1 MMATI
6 AGPARVRVLL
16 AALLAVPATAC
27 VARASTPVPPGTVQP
42 GIVTPSVVTP
52 STVSAGALAARTGRP
67 TPATGER
74 SAVTAV
80 RVLGTTRDGRRIVAY
95 RVGDRTA
102 RRSAVVLSTMHG
114 TERDTRHIVTNLRDG
129 APVRG
134 VEMWLVPTYN
144 PDGYA
149 AHDRYNSR
157 GVDLNRNFPRRWT
170 RQPHS
175 GRRQASERET
185 RIFMRFLDRVDPD
198 RVVSFHQPL
207 QGVDTSHDK
216 RPAFLRRLSEELR
229 LPMERMDCDGGCHG
243 TMTQW
248 FNSHHHGFAVTVEL
262 SARPSRHYLAGRGPR
277 GLLRALG
284 ARR

>member
-1 MMATI
+1 MATI
-6 AGPARVRVLL
+6 AAPARVRVLL

-27 VARASTPVPPGTVQP
+27 VAQASPPDQPGTAP
-42 GIVTPSVVTP
+42 PSAVP
-52 STVSAGALAARTGRP
+52 AGSGGTGTSRPAQAA
-67 TPATGER
+67 GER
-74 SAVTAV
+74 PAVTAV
-80 RVLGTTRDGRRIVAY
+80 RVLGTTREGRRILAY

-114 TERDTRHIVTNLRDG
+114 TERDTRRIVTSLRDG
-129 APVRG
+129 APLRG
-134 VEMWLVPTYN
+134 IDLWLVPTYN

-149 AHDRYNSR
+149 AHDRFNSR

-175 GRRQASERET
+175 GRRPASERET

-207 QGVDTSHDK
+207 HGVDTSHGK

-229 LPMERMDCDGGCHG
+229 LPLELMDCDGGCHG

-248 FNSHHHGFAVTVEL
+248 FNSRHHGFAVTVEL
-262 SARPSRHYLAGRGPR
+262 SAHPSRRYLEGRGPR